1 MITIQ
6 FVGVLVGL
14 AAIHLT
20 YLYYKRMN
28 FTKKEL
34 YFWLTIWIG
43 FILVTLFPRVMQPM
57 VGYLGLQ
64 RSMDLIMIIAFVIVF
79 ALTFHNYVANRK
91 IMDKVEKL
99 VRELALQ
106 GLDKKNEDSPKRL
119 TQ

>member
-6 FVGVLVGL
+6 FVGILVAL
-14 AAIHLT
+14 AAIHIT

-34 YFWLTIWIG
+34 YFWLMIWIA
-43 FILVTLFPRVMQPM
+43 FLIVTIFPRILQPV
-57 VGYLGLQ
+57 VGYLHLQ

-91 IMDKVEKL
+91 VMDKIEKL
-99 VRELALQ
+99 VRELALK
-106 GLDKKNEDSPKRL
+106 DIEK
-119 TQ
+119 